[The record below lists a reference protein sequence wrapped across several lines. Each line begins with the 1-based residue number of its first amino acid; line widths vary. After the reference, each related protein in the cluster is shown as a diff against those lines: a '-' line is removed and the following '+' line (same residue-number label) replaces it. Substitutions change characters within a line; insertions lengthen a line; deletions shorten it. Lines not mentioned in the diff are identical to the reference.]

1 MLGRSSMRRR
11 AKTRLR
17 KIRHLPRRA
26 QTMQTTDK
34 TTAGIEVHDAD
45 ILAKTR
51 AVLDA
56 CQSPKEMQEAV
67 LAAVARNE
75 EWRGKQCLN
84 LLAPEAPTSP
94 AVRALLSAE
103 VGTRAAEGHIG
114 PVNRWFAGTRHI
126 DEIEALCVELLKKA
140 FRARYA
146 DHRLVASMLGNLAVY
161 TALTEPGDV
170 IMSITQP
177 FGGHSSNRVD
187 GPAGVR
193 GLKIVDIPFDP
204 VELEVDLDLF
214 RKVAPLVRPKLVA
227 LGASM
232 TLFPFPIQAIQDI
245 VAEWGGSVFF
255 DGAHQLGLVAGGQFQ
270 DPLRE
275 GAAVL
280 TGSAGKTFSGPQSG
294 IMIWNDPR
302 LTEPLTHAIFP
313 VLAATHQVN
322 RVAALA
328 VSAAEMIAYGRVYM
342 TQIVRNAQALGAALA
357 HRGIP
362 ILGAHKGYTMTH
374 QVIANVRQFGGGLE
388 VARRLARANI
398 ITNKNLIPA
407 DRPEDWDHPGGLRL
421 GTTEVTRLGMHE
433 TDMETIAAF
442 IARVLVEQA
451 EPEDVVNDVIAFRLP
466 YQTLYYCFDHAIP
479 GNNEASAIQENKHEH
494 TS

>member
-1 MLGRSSMRRR
+1 MF
-11 AKTRLR
+11 
-17 KIRHLPRRA
+17 
-26 QTMQTTDK
+26 
-34 TTAGIEVHDAD
+34 EVHDPTRQFEVHDPAM
-45 ILAKTR
+45 LAQAR

-56 CQSPKEMQEAV
+56 CSSPQEMQEAV

-94 AVRALLSAE
+94 TVRALLSAE

-126 DEIEALCVELLKKA
+126 DEIEALCVELLKRA

-146 DHRLVASMLGNLAVY
+146 DHRLVASMIGNLAVY

-170 IMSITQP
+170 IMSIAQP
-177 FGGHSSNRVD
+177 YGGHSSNRVD

-214 RKVAPLVRPKLVA
+214 RKVAPLVRPKVVA

-232 TLFPFPIQAIQDI
+232 TLFPLPIQAMHDI
-245 VAEWGGSVFF
+245 VAEWGGHVFF

-275 GAAVL
+275 GAAVM

-294 IMIWNDPR
+294 IMVWNDAQ
-302 LTEPLTHAIFP
+302 LTGPLTHVVFP

-328 VSAAEMIAYGRVYM
+328 VAAAEMIAYGNVYM
-342 TQIVRNAQALGAALA
+342 AQIVRNAQALGAALA
-357 HRGIP
+357 RRGIP
-362 ILGAHKGYTMTH
+362 VLGAHKGYTTTH
-374 QVIANVRQFGGGLE
+374 QVIADVRQFGGGLE
-388 VARRLARANI
+388 VAQRLARANI

-407 DRPEDWDHPGGLRL
+407 DKPEDWDHPSGLRI
-421 GTTEVTRLGMHE
+421 GSTEVTRLGMHE
-433 TDMETIAAF
+433 TEMETIADF
-442 IARVLVEQA
+442 IARILIEQA
-451 EPEDVVNDVIAFRLP
+451 APEEVVDDVIAFRQP
-466 YQTLYYCFDHAIP
+466 YQKLYYCFDDGMPAV
-479 GNNEASAIQENKHEH
+479 EQQ
-494 TS
+494 